1 MKDVLIS
8 ITGIQHAPGE
18 PQVPGEDN
26 TIQLVTDGSYQFG
39 DGNCWFSYKES
50 PLTGMEGTTTTFLVK
65 DGLVTMVR
73 KGSVNGEM
81 KFQKG
86 ERHCFL
92 YNTPFGAMTMGIR
105 TQRLKTNLDEH
116 GGSMDITYTVD
127 MNEVPLGKN
136 VFQIDVKEVPE
147 KDKGETTDA

>member
-50 PLTGMEGTTTTFLVK
+50 PL
-65 DGLVTMVR
+65 VR
-73 KGSVNGEM
+73 KGSVNGEL

-127 MNEVPLGKN
+127 MNEIPLGKN

>member
-8 ITGIQHAPGE
+8 ITGSQHAPGE
-18 PQVPGEDN
+18 PPVMNGEN
-26 TIQLVTDGSYQFG
+26 TIQLVTGGSYQFG
-39 DGNCWFSYKES
+39 DGDCWLSYKES

-65 DGLVTMVR
+65 GDLVTMVR
-73 KGSVNGEM
+73 KGAVNGEM

-92 YNTPFGAMTMGIR
+92 YNTPFGGMTMGIR
-105 TQRLKTNLDEH
+105 TQRLKTNLGEH
-116 GGSMDITYTVD
+116 GGSMDIIYTVD
-127 MNEVPLGKN
+127 MNEVPLGRN

-147 KDKGETTDA
+147 SDKGEENP

>member
-8 ITGIQHAPGE
+8 ITGSQHPPGE
-18 PQVPGEDN
+18 YPVTDEDN
-26 TIQLVTDGSYQFG
+26 SIQLVTGGRYQYTDTSCLLSYQ
-39 DGNCWFSYKES
+39 ES
-50 PLTGMEGTTTTFLVK
+50 PLTGMEGTTTTFMVR

-73 KGSVNGEM
+73 RGSVNGEM
-81 KFQKG
+81 LFQKG
-86 ERHCFL
+86 RRHCFL
-92 YNTPFGAMTMGIR
+92 YETPFGAMTMGIR
-105 TQRLKTNLDEH
+105 TQRLKTALGEH

-147 KDKGETTDA
+147 SDKGEENP

>member
-8 ITGIQHAPGE
+8 ITGSQHAPGE
-18 PQVPGEDN
+18 PPEMNGDN
-26 TIQLVTDGSYQFG
+26 TIQLVTDGHYQFG
-39 DGNCWFSYKES
+39 EGSCWLSYRES

-65 DGLVTMVR
+65 GDLVTMVR
-73 KGSVNGEM
+73 KGAVNGELR
-81 KFQKG
+81 FQKG

-92 YNTPFGAMTMGIR
+92 YNTPFGGMTMGIR
-105 TQRLKTNLDEH
+105 TQKLKTNLGEH

-147 KDKGETTDA
+147 SDKGEENP

>member
-8 ITGIQHAPGE
+8 ITGSQHSPGE
-18 PQVPGEDN
+18 PPVQNEDN
-26 TIQLVTDGSYQFG
+26 TIQLVTDGRYQFG
-39 DGNCWFSYKES
+39 DGGCWLSYRES

-65 DGLVTMVR
+65 GDLVTMVR
-73 KGSVNGEM
+73 KGAVNGELR
-81 KFQKG
+81 FQKG

-92 YNTPFGAMTMGIR
+92 YNTPFGGMTMGIR
-105 TQRLKTNLDEH
+105 TQQLKTNLGEH

-127 MNEVPLGKN
+127 MNEVPLGRN

-147 KDKGETTDA
+147 TDKGEENP